1 MGIDMGIGIGIQMSI
16 DIYIDTVIDMGIA
29 CECHPIVPEL
39 RHTELAKRP
48 LPKSRNVAVSCG
60 CELLLAI
67 GP

>member
-1 MGIDMGIGIGIQMSI
+1 MGIDMGIGIGVQMSM
-16 DIYIDTVIDMGIA
+16 DICIDTVIDMGIA

-48 LPKSRNVAVSCG
+48 LPYRNHARGSVK
-60 CELLLAI
+60 LLLAI